1 MSNIIQRFISGSV
14 LGVAILIS
22 ILYSDAAFNL
32 MLLII
37 SILMYYEWYNIT
49 KRDNRFAIAGIF
61 IILLPIFCLY
71 KVHEMSYGKIAIILY
86 SLIIASVDSF
96 AMFAGKTLGGPKLA
110 PKISPNKTWSGFFG
124 GVTSAIIVA
133 IVGYYIIQEYN
144 VRYSLFSFILAS
156 VLIAS
161 VEQCS
166 DLFISFF
173 KRKFGVKDSGSIIPG
188 HGGVLDRF
196 DGIILTAPLL
206 LFLLSYEGW

>member
-1 MSNIIQRFISGSV
+1 MSNIIQRFISGSI
-14 LGVAILIS
+14 LAIAILTS
-22 ILYSDAAFNL
+22 IIYSDSLFKL

-49 KRDNRFAIAGIF
+49 KSDNRFAIAGIF
-61 IILLPIFCLY
+61 IILFPIFCLY
-71 KVHEMSYGKIAIILY
+71 KIHEISYGKIAIILY
-86 SLIIASVDSF
+86 AVIIASVDSF
-96 AMFAGKTLGGPKLA
+96 AMFGGKFLGGAKLA
-110 PKISPNKTWSGFFG
+110 PKISPNKTWSGFFA
-124 GVTSAIIVA
+124 GVISAIIVA
-133 IVGYYIIQEYN
+133 IVGYYIVQEYN
-144 VRYSLFSFILAS
+144 VRYSLVSFILAS
-156 VLIAS
+156 ALIAS

-206 LFLLSYEGW
+206 LLLLSYKG